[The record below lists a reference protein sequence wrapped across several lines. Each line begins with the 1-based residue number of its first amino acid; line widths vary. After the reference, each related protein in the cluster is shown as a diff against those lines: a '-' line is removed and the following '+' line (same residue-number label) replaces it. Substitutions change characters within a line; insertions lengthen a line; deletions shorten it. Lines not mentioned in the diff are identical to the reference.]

1 MKHRS
6 LYSESSQLYGR
17 LSNDTHRVL
26 FLSRFMMQNRLYKQ
40 AFILWD
46 RFVTNKPSTPRSME
60 RETFARSQ
68 NLEPRTLCIL
78 TSWWLY
84 AYFFIGVSKR
94 TRHGAEIIR
103 RSMSFVCLLKPS
115 NCICITPYHFLDV
128 ETVF

>member
-6 LYSESSQLYGR
+6 LYSESSQPYGR
-17 LSNDTHRVL
+17 LSSNDTHRVL

-46 RFVTNKPSTPRSME
+46 RFVTNKPSTSRSME

-68 NLEPRTLCIL
+68 NLEPRTLCIF

-84 AYFFIGVSKR
+84 ANFFIVVSKR

-103 RSMSFVCLLKPS
+103 RSMSFVCLL
-115 NCICITPYHFLDV
+115 
-128 ETVF
+128 